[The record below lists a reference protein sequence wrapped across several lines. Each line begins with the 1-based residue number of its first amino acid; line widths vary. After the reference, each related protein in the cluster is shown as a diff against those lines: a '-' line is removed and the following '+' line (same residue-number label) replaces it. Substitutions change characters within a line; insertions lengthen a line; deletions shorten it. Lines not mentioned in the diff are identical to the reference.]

1 MKLIK
6 MFIIDCPSSQ
16 LDLPELSGPVSCTLL
31 SSCTAVDCCI
41 YVDFLKRSF
50 HAVLDIDMCSRKIT
64 LALEKLK
71 IDLSVLDY
79 TWGMLNFV
87 IMKKEIDFH

>member
-1 MKLIK
+1 

-16 LDLPELSGPVSCTLL
+16 LDLPALSGPVSCTLL

-50 HAVLDIDMCSRKIT
+50 HALLDIDMCSRKIT
-64 LALEKLK
+64 LAVEKLK
-71 IDLSVLDY
+71 MDFSVLDY

-87 IMKKEIDFH
+87 SMKQGN

>member
-1 MKLIK
+1 
-6 MFIIDCPSSQ
+6 
-16 LDLPELSGPVSCTLL
+16 
-31 SSCTAVDCCI
+31 
-41 YVDFLKRSF
+41 VDFLKRSF

-64 LALEKLK
+64 LAVEKLK

-87 IMKKEIDFH
+87 IMKKVPLPVSHHRPYNTASSLPPCQHLMCFTPYTHQGWIHQVIPDTVAE